1 MNLAVNSN
9 EKAGYINFKQYLI
22 LFLPIAL
29 MTFSTYLFPIVE
41 KILLAS
47 LSKEDMEASLSA
59 FYAVQIFQLAWV
71 SLAMMAQVFV
81 GSWYGEKKWNMIGP
95 GIWQFIWFSLF
106 SLAITLPFGYLYG
119 KFYFKGT
126 VIEEIVLPYYFSLLA
141 MSFLF
146 PLGGALTCFFLGRGK
161 TFLIFIATL
170 ICHFIKLP
178 IGYALIF
185 GWKWIPSL
193 GLMGGALSIFM
204 TQLGFCIVLLFV
216 FLNRENHQ
224 LYHTREWGF
233 KWPFFWECIQPGV
246 LRALNRLLSMA
257 NWGAITYLMTKG
269 GETHLLI
276 LSIGGTL
283 ALLTTF
289 FGEAICMAQMTIVSQ
304 ILGSK
309 KYHSLYSSFRPGIIM
324 ATIAILILSVNL
336 LIFPNW
342 TFQMLF
348 PTIILDPPTVR
359 LIFTGVWAF
368 SACCIFSFLPI
379 SYVLA
384 FKDTYFSLLM
394 GFVNWITG
402 FLFIYIFIDILQ
414 VSADYFWLLLTFL
427 YFTTALFYYLRTM
440 WLIEKS
446 KLADPLFKME
456 SKA

>member
-1 MNLAVNSN
+1 MIVNAN
-9 EKAGYINFKQYLI
+9 EKDEGYLSLKQYLI

-29 MTFSTYLFPIVE
+29 MTFSTHLFPTVE

-59 FYAVQIFQLAWV
+59 YYAVQIFQLAFV

-81 GSWYGEKKWNMIGP
+81 GSWYGEKKWNLIGP

-119 KFYFKGT
+119 KFYFRGT
-126 VIEEIVLPYYFSLLA
+126 VIEDIVLPYYYFLLA

-161 TFLIFIATL
+161 TFIIFITTL
-170 ICHFIKLP
+170 ICHLIKLP
-178 IGYALIF
+178 IGYSLIF
-185 GWKWIPSL
+185 GWKWIPGL
-193 GLMGGALSIFM
+193 GLMGGALSIFI
-204 TQLGFCIVLLFV
+204 TQLAYCLALLFV
-216 FLNRENHQ
+216 FLNKENNQ
-224 LYHTREWGF
+224 LYRTREWGF

-246 LRALNRLLSMA
+246 LRAMNRLLTMG

-269 GETHLLI
+269 GENSLLI

-283 ALLTTF
+283 TILTTF
-289 FGEAICMAQMTIVSQ
+289 IAEAICLAQMTVVSQ

-309 KYHSLYSSFRPGIIM
+309 KYHSLYSAFRPGVII
-324 ATIAILILSVNL
+324 ATIAILFLSVNL

-342 TFQMLF
+342 TFQTVF
-348 PTIILDPPTVR
+348 PKIVLDPSSIT
-359 LIFTGVWAF
+359 LTLTGVWLV
-368 SACCIFSFLPI
+368 SALCIYSFLPI

-384 FKDTYFSLLM
+384 FKDTYFSLFM

-402 FLFIYIFIDILQ
+402 FLFIYTFIEILQ
-414 VSADYFWLLLTFL
+414 VSPDYFWFLLAFL
-427 YFTTALFYYLRTM
+427 HFTTALFYYLRTT
-440 WLIEKS
+440 WLIRKS
-446 KLADPLFKME
+446 NPTDSLLIRENKV
-456 SKA
+456 